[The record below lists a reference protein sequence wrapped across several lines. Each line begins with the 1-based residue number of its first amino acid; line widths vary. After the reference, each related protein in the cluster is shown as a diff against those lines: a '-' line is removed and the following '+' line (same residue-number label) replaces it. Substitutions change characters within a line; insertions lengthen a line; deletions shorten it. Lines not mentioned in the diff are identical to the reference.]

1 MRTSYGCHG
10 GFAHLP
16 VGRAD
21 CTTHEVLHCGVKS
34 LSVADERAFVC
45 LFGVVFRCAVS
56 SSPCFAGARLEVSQ
70 DCVFDRECS
79 PSESAGRVS
88 LYGVK
93 FGLTRLPADVGF
105 WVACAG
111 FGCVQVRRATP
122 LPHPPEGACFSVGF
136 VECRSGRCLSRRS
149 NTLSAGGYLNL
160 WN

>member
-16 VGRAD
+16 VSHAHR
-21 CTTHEVLHCGVKS
+21 TTHEVLHCGVKS

-45 LFGVVFRCAVS
+45 LFGVVFRGAVS
-56 SSPCFAGARLEVSQ
+56 SSPPVGGLALKCLKIACLTV
-70 DCVFDRECS
+70 ECS
-79 PSESAGRVS
+79 PSESVGRFS

-111 FGCVQVRRATP
+111 FGCRQPVVAT
-122 LPHPPEGACFSVGF
+122 HPP
-136 VECRSGRCLSRRS
+136 RRGRVFRR
-149 NTLSAGGYLNL
+149 LHQ
-160 WN
+160 